1 MNKKGFTLIEVL
13 SVIIILGV
21 LSVITVPMI
30 IGNIEETKKVAYEQL
45 LENIEQTTQLY
56 IRKNKDSIEGIK
68 TVNNEVTISLQ
79 DLVDKEG
86 LKTPVIDPKTEK
98 EISLTTTVL
107 ILVKPKGKYEV
118 TVGPFIYE
126 E

>member
-86 LKTPVIDPKTEK
+86 LKHQ
-98 EISLTTTVL
+98 
-107 ILVKPKGKYEV
+107 
-118 TVGPFIYE
+118 
-126 E
+126 